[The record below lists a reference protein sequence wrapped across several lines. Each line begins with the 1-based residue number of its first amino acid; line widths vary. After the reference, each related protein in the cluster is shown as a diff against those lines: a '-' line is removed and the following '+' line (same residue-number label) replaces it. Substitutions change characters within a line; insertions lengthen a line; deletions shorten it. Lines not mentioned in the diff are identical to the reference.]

1 MPKFL
6 KVIFSL
12 NFLYIILIAAQ
23 VAAIIFLCAYI
34 PSTMPLAIAFIVV
47 WILDGIC
54 ALILFSKRGAPE
66 VKCVWFL
73 LIAALPVVGAIIY
86 LFASS
91 GRKNC
96 GTLKIAGGDK
106 AGFEGAANLL
116 CGTAMAG
123 YKKAVY
129 FPDGQSLFSCAIS
142 EIERA
147 KKSVYIEF
155 FIIERGILFDR
166 VFTALKK
173 ARERGAEVKIISDGV
188 GSAFRLRKKEIKRL
202 KNEGI
207 EVKIFHRI
215 TPFPRA
221 KLNLRD
227 HRKII
232 TVDGKVAFTGGV
244 NLADEYININSPYG
258 YWKDTG
264 VAVYGES
271 AKIFEGMFLAMFEGT
286 AHEMPAPGLGQRNCL
301 PVCDNPPCN
310 SICEDAYTC
319 AICSAKERVHIMTPY
334 FCPSDKLL
342 SALAFASRRG
352 VDIKI
357 IIPHIPDKKYAF
369 EISKAYARS
378 LIPCGIKFYE
388 YTPGFM
394 HAKNAI
400 FDGKCFIGSYNFD
413 FRSTHFNHECGIM
426 FEDEITDEAE
436 KDFDAC
442 LALSSPFTETKISP
456 VKKFIVFILK
466 IFSPLM

>member
-12 NFLYIILIAAQ
+12 NFLYIIAIAAQ
-23 VAAIIFLCAYI
+23 VAAIIFLCVFI
-34 PSTMPLAIAFIVV
+34 PSTLPLAIAFIGV

-54 ALILFSKRGAPE
+54 ALILFSKKGAPE

-91 GRKNC
+91 GKKSG
-96 GTLKIAGGDK
+96 GTLKIAGGNK
-106 AGFEGAANLL
+106 KGLERAANSL
-116 CGTAMAG
+116 CGTAEAG
-123 YKKAVY
+123 YERAVY
-129 FPDGQSLFSCAIS
+129 FPDGESFFQSAIA

-155 FIIERGILFDR
+155 FIIERGILFER
-166 VFTALKK
+166 VFCALKK
-173 ARERGAEVKIISDGV
+173 AKENGAEVKIISDGV
-188 GSAFRLRKKEIKRL
+188 GSAFKLRKKEIKRL
-202 KNEGI
+202 KSEGI
-207 EVKIFHRI
+207 EIKIFQRI
-215 TPFPRA
+215 TPFPCA

-232 TVDGKVAFTGGV
+232 AVDGKVAFTGGF
-244 NLADEYININSPYG
+244 NLADEYINIGSPFG
-258 YWKDTG
+258 YWKDSG

-271 AKIFEGMFLAMFEGT
+271 AKIFEGMFLAMFNGDIR
-286 AHEMPAPGLGQRNCL
+286 EMPAPKHGQKNCL
-301 PVCDNPPCN
+301 PICDSPP
-310 SICEDAYTC
+310 SVSLCEDAYAC
-319 AICSAKERVHIMTPY
+319 QVCSASERIHLMTPY

-342 SALAFASRRG
+342 TALEFAARRG

-357 IIPHIPDKKYAF
+357 IIPHIPDKRYAF
-369 EISKAYARS
+369 EISKAYARA

-400 FDGKCFIGSYNFD
+400 FDNKCFIGSYNFD
-413 FRSTHFNHECGIM
+413 FRSTHFNHECGVM

-436 KDFDAC
+436 KDFEKC
-442 LALSSPFTETKISP
+442 LALSSPFSEKSVSP
-456 VKKFIVFILK
+456 LKKFIIFILK

>member
-23 VAAIIFLCAYI
+23 VAAIIFLCVLI
-34 PSTMPLAIAFIVV
+34 PSTMPIAIAFSAV

-54 ALILFSKRGAPE
+54 ALILFSRRGAPE

-86 LFASS
+86 LLSS
-91 GRKNC
+91 SEKKKYGV
-96 GTLKIAGGDK
+96 LKTECNAES
-106 AGFEGAANLL
+106 GFEAAANAL
-116 CGTAMAG
+116 CGTSSAG
-123 YKKAVY
+123 YDRAVY
-129 FPDGQSLFSCAIS
+129 FYDGESFFNAAVS
-142 EIERA
+142 EIEKA

-155 FIIERGILFDR
+155 FIIERGKLFDR
-166 VFTALKK
+166 IFAAIKK
-173 ARERGAEVKIISDGV
+173 ARSAGAEVKIICDGV
-188 GSAFRLRKKEIKRL
+188 GSAFKLRKKEVKLL
-202 KNEGI
+202 KNEGVG
-207 EVKIFHRI
+207 VKIFHKI
-215 TPFPRA
+215 TPFPRT

-232 TVDGKVAFTGGV
+232 TVDGKVAFTGGF
-244 NLADEYININSPYG
+244 NLADEYINIDSPYG
-258 YWKDTG
+258 YWKDSG
-264 VAVYGES
+264 VAVYGEA
-271 AKIFEGMFLAMFEGT
+271 AKLFEGMFIAMSEGRC
-286 AHEMPAPGLGQRNCL
+286 ELPAPRKGQKNCL
-301 PVCDNPPCN
+301 PFCDSPPLG
-310 SICEDAYTC
+310 SICEDMYAC

-352 VDIKI
+352 ADVKI
-357 IIPHIPDKKYAF
+357 ILPHIPDKKYAF

-378 LIPCGIKFYE
+378 LIPCGVKFYE

-400 FDGKCFIGSYNFD
+400 FDDSCFIGSYNFD
-413 FRSTHFNHECGIM
+413 FRSTHFNHECGVM
-426 FEDEITDEAE
+426 FRDEMCDEAE
-436 KDFDAC
+436 KDFEKC
-442 LALSSPFTETKISP
+442 LALSSPFTENKISP
-456 VKKFIVFILK
+456 VKRFVILILK